1 MSGPKPQ
8 LLTIQEAAEE
18 LHSSVT
24 PAALLR
30 ARREGR
36 LWAKKIGKRYYTT
49 RSAVMEFLECPDLES
64 PRASTSDAT
73 SSNGSFETDPLNI
86 GQDMALASVSR
97 LKRHSQTSSQTER
110 LRSAEVQPIRRS

>member
-1 MSGPKPQ
+1 MPSSKPQ

-49 RSAVMEFLECPDLES
+49 RTAVMEFLECPDPES
-64 PRASTSDAT
+64 PRASTSDET
-73 SSNGSFETDPLNI
+73 NSNGSFETDPLNT

-97 LKRHSQTSSQTER
+97 LKRNSQPISQTES
-110 LRSAEVQPIRRS
+110 LLSAEVRPIRRS